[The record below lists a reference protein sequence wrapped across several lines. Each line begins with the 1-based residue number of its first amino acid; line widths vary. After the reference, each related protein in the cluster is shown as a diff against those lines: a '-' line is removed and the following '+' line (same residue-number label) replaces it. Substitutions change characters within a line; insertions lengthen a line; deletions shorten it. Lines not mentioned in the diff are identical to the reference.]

1 MYSRIE
7 CMVFMTLSVRF
18 IAGLFD
24 VTRRLQFENVR
35 YETRSAAPLHQGLT
49 QAEAQ
54 SRLSSSLEHTPRKT
68 AIISIVWSDN
78 AFIISQGVQKVT
90 DARQRTNQ

>member
-35 YETRSAAPLHQGLT
+35 YETELRSPVASGADPGRGPVAAFLQSGAHTEEDCDNLH
-49 QAEAQ
+49 
-54 SRLSSSLEHTPRKT
+54 SL
-68 AIISIVWSDN
+68 V
-78 AFIISQGVQKVT
+78 
-90 DARQRTNQ
+90 